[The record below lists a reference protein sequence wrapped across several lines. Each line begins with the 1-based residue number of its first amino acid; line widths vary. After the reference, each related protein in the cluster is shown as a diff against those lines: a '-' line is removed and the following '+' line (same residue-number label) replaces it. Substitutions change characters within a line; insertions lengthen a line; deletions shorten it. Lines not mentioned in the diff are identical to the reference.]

1 MCLTVYQAA
10 PGLLPELVRELGK
23 AVTAVRDPL
32 VTTAEAPHPAAFAA
46 NVWFDAQ
53 FLQIGSIGQAAAQL
67 REIQRN
73 WHLVPTGHFRRAA
86 LIAEKLPKVAGKPL
100 VFGAPL
106 PQSPLGAFTLWD
118 ENLVLASPRTS
129 EPVPDGVYRFAEDKS
144 GPPSRA
150 YLKLWE
156 LFTRLGVQPQ
166 PGELCL
172 DMGGC
177 PGGWAFVLAQ
187 LGARV
192 FCVDKAPL
200 APSVAGHPLV
210 NACLG
215 SAFGLDPRHVGAIDW
230 LFSDVICY
238 PDKLYAWLARWLE
251 LGECRRFVMTVK
263 LQGATDFALLDRFR
277 AVPGS
282 RLLHLSS
289 NKHELTFVKLEA

>member
-1 MCLTVYQAA
+1 MCLTVYHAA
-10 PGLLPELVRELGK
+10 PGLLPELVRELGH

-32 VTTAEAPHPAAFAA
+32 VTTAAPPQAAAFAA
-46 NVWFDAQ
+46 NVWLDARW
-53 FLQIGSIGQAAAQL
+53 INAASIGQAANKL

-73 WHLVPTGHFRRAA
+73 WQLVPSGQYRRAA
-86 LIAEKLPKVAGKPL
+86 LVAAKLPKVAAKPL
-100 VFGAPL
+100 VFGEPL
-106 PQSPLGAFTLWD
+106 PTAPLGAFTLWED
-118 ENLVLASPRTS
+118 NLLLASPRTS
-129 EPVPDGVYRFAEDKS
+129 EPVPDGVYRFAEDRT

-177 PGGWAFVLAQ
+177 PGGWAWVLAQ

-200 APSVAGHPLV
+200 APSVDRHPLV
-210 NACLG
+210 TACLG
-215 SAFGLDPRHVGAIDW
+215 SAFGLDPRHVGAADW

-238 PDKLYAWLARWLE
+238 PDRLYAWLARWLE

-263 LQGATDFALLDRFR
+263 LQGETDFTLLDRFR
-277 AVPGS
+277 TIPGS
-282 RLLHLSS
+282 RLLHLSH
-289 NKHELTFVKLEA
+289 NKHELTFVRL